1 MDESMTDL
9 AAVRPTGQPNCH
21 LILPRGWGVGPA
33 HQDSPIFPVEAPVLA
48 RAVVAC
54 LGKTPRTG
62 VVARAPGGLQVEAE
76 ERSRLFGFVDR
87 ISVRAV
93 PQGAG
98 RSALAFFSR
107 SRIGYW
113 DLGVNRKRAHR
124 LLAALESELAT
135 ARP

>member
-1 MDESMTDL
+1 MDETLTDL
-9 AAVRPTGQPNCH
+9 AAARPTGQPNCH

-33 HQDSPIFPVEAPVLA
+33 HRDSPVFPVEAPVLA
-48 RAVVAC
+48 HAVAAC
-54 LGKTPRTG
+54 LTATPRIEI
-62 VVARAPGGLQVEAE
+62 VARAPDGLQLEAV
-76 ERSRLFGFVDR
+76 ERSRLFRFVDR

-113 DLGVNRKRAHR
+113 DLGVNRQRARR
-124 LLAALESELAT
+124 LLAALESKLAA
-135 ARP
+135 ARA

>member
-1 MDESMTDL
+1 MADLTDL
-9 AAVRPTGQPNCH
+9 ATARPTGQPNCH

-48 RAVVAC
+48 RAVAD
-54 LGKTPRTG
+54 LLARTPRTEI
-62 VVARAPGGLQVEAE
+62 VARAPDGLQLEAE
-76 ERSRLFGFVDR
+76 ERSRLFRFVDR

-93 PQGAG
+93 PQGTG

-113 DLGVNRKRAHR
+113 DLGVNRQRARR
-124 LLAALESELAT
+124 LLAALESELA
-135 ARP
+135 AA